1 MKCATHN
8 HVHHLGSLL
17 GPLDS
22 ALPVSP
28 PASGPALKR
37 VEDLAR
43 GFPGTIPCGMHCGE
57 GTGSRHSFTAPRYK
71 LITFNSFI
79 KICFAHFRLVL
90 LPSCPPPA
98 PRSPVLHPAQPP
110 PHPAPTCRRLSFCL
124 RSAAA
129 QGRALRR
136 TGSAH
141 CGALG
146 VRKTEGEL
154 PGLMSPGGPS
164 STPQI
169 INSAGP
175 CPSIL
180 RLLYPAP
187 KRVYSG
193 CCSEV
198 VVPAVGL

>member
-1 MKCATHN
+1 M
-8 HVHHLGSLL
+8 S
-17 GPLDS
+17 
-22 ALPVSP
+22 
-28 PASGPALKR
+28 
-37 VEDLAR
+37 
-43 GFPGTIPCGMHCGE
+43 
-57 GTGSRHSFTAPRYK
+57 
-71 LITFNSFI
+71 NSFI

-198 VVPAVGL
+198 VVPAVGLYMQ